1 MAVNKTD
8 YQIEV
13 INRVKT
19 LRTKNGV
26 SQQQLAAL
34 LGVSAG
40 TLGNIE
46 SLHYSNKYTL
56 RQLVVVAQH
65 FGVPVE
71 QFFMATH
78 DEGIT
83 LPQCISRI
91 CEYMEGESA
100 EGK

>member
-26 SQQQLAAL
+26 SQQQLATI
-34 LGVSAG
+34 LGVSTG
-40 TLGNIE
+40 TVGNIE

-56 RQLVVVAQH
+56 RQLVLVAQH
-65 FGVPVE
+65 FNVPVE

-78 DEGIT
+78 DEGIS

-91 CEYMEGESA
+91 CEYTEGESID
-100 EGK
+100 K